1 MVKVIGHRGASE
13 DAPENTLSS
22 VKESFKQGSDGV
34 EIDIRLTKDNH
45 VVCIH
50 DKNSLRT
57 SGEFLIISETKLN
70 ALKKLDVGSWKSK
83 KWKNERI
90 PLLEEVLKVIP
101 DKKEI
106 FIEVKTG
113 TEIIEPLIN
122 ALNRS
127 NINLSDVSIISFN
140 REVIKKIKSRMSEIT
155 GNLLIAFDP
164 EVNLEQGLGDLLKSI
179 NADGVGAQNHQNLN
193 SSLVKEVHNLRKK
206 IHVWTINDQEEA
218 NKFELMGIN
227 SITTNRPKLIK
238 KSLNITK

>member
-1 MVKVIGHRGASE
+1 VVKVIGHRGASE

-57 SGEFLIISETKLN
+57 SGEFLIISETRFN

-206 IHVWTINDQEEA
+206 IHVWTVNDQEEA

>member
-57 SGEFLIISETKLN
+57 SGEFLIISETKFN
-70 ALKKLDVGSWKSK
+70 ALEKLDVGSWKSK

-140 REVIKKIKSRMSEIT
+140 REVIKKIKSRMNEIT

-206 IHVWTINDQEEA
+206 IHVWTVNDQEEA

>member
-57 SGEFLIISETKLN
+57 SGEFLIISETRFN

-122 ALNRS
+122 VLNRS

-206 IHVWTINDQEEA
+206 IHVWTVNDQEEA

>member
-206 IHVWTINDQEEA
+206 IHVWTVNDQEEA

>member
-179 NADGVGAQNHQNLN
+179 NADGVGTQNHQNLN

-206 IHVWTINDQEEA
+206 IHVWTVNDQEEA

>member
-57 SGEFLIISETKLN
+57 SGEFLIISETKFN
-70 ALKKLDVGSWKSK
+70 VLKKLDVGSWKSK

-122 ALNRS
+122 VLNRS

-206 IHVWTINDQEEA
+206 IHVWTVNDQEEA

>member
-122 ALNRS
+122 VLNRS

-206 IHVWTINDQEEA
+206 IHVWTVNDQEEA

>member
-57 SGEFLIISETKLN
+57 SGEFLIISETKFN

-106 FIEVKTG
+106 FIE
-113 TEIIEPLIN
+113 
-122 ALNRS
+122 
-127 NINLSDVSIISFN
+127 
-140 REVIKKIKSRMSEIT
+140 
-155 GNLLIAFDP
+155 
-164 EVNLEQGLGDLLKSI
+164 
-179 NADGVGAQNHQNLN
+179 
-193 SSLVKEVHNLRKK
+193 
-206 IHVWTINDQEEA
+206 
-218 NKFELMGIN
+218 
-227 SITTNRPKLIK
+227 
-238 KSLNITK
+238 

>member
-57 SGEFLIISETKLN
+57 SGEFLIISETKFN

-122 ALNRS
+122 VLNRS

-206 IHVWTINDQEEA
+206 IHVWTVNDQEEA

>member
-193 SSLVKEVHNLRKK
+193 NSLVKEVHNLRKK
-206 IHVWTINDQEEA
+206 IHVWTVNDQEEA

>member
-57 SGEFLIISETKLN
+57 SGEFLIISETRFN

-122 ALNRS
+122 VLNRS

-140 REVIKKIKSRMSEIT
+140 REVIKKIKSRMSKIT

-206 IHVWTINDQEEA
+206 IHVWTVNDQEEA

>member
-206 IHVWTINDQEEA
+206 IHVWTVNDQEEA
-218 NKFELMGIN
+218 N
-227 SITTNRPKLIK
+227 
-238 KSLNITK
+238 

>member
-113 TEIIEPLIN
+113 TEIIETLIN

-206 IHVWTINDQEEA
+206 IHVWTVNDQEEA

>member
-57 SGEFLIISETKLN
+57 SGEFIIISETKFN

-122 ALNRS
+122 VLNRS

-206 IHVWTINDQEEA
+206 IHVWTVNDQEEA

>member
-57 SGEFLIISETKLN
+57 SGEFLIISETKFN

-140 REVIKKIKSRMSEIT
+140 REVIKKIKTRMSEIT

-206 IHVWTINDQEEA
+206 IHVWTVNDQEEA

>member
-57 SGEFLIISETKLN
+57 SGEFLIISETKFN

-206 IHVWTINDQEEA
+206 IHVWTVNDQEEA

>member
-57 SGEFLIISETKLN
+57 SGEFLIISETKFN

-122 ALNRS
+122 VLNRS

-206 IHVWTINDQEEA
+206 IHVWTVNDQEEA

-238 KSLNITK
+238 ESLNITK

>member
-106 FIEVKTG
+106 FIEVKTE

-206 IHVWTINDQEEA
+206 IHVWTVNDQEEA

>member
-1 MVKVIGHRGASE
+1 VVKVIGHRGASE

-57 SGEFLIISETKLN
+57 SGEFLIISETKFN
-70 ALKKLDVGSWKSK
+70 VLKKLDVGSWKSK

-206 IHVWTINDQEEA
+206 IHVWTVNDQEEA

>member
-57 SGEFLIISETKLN
+57 SGEFLIISETKFN

-206 IHVWTINDQEEA
+206 IHVWTVNDQEEA

-238 KSLNITK
+238 KRLNITK

>member
-22 VKESFKQGSDGV
+22 VEESFKQGSDGV

-57 SGEFLIISETKLN
+57 SGELLIISETKLN
-70 ALKKLDVGSWKSK
+70 VLKKLDVGSWKSK

-122 ALNRS
+122 TLNRS
-127 NINLSDVSIISFN
+127 NINLRDVSIISFN
-140 REVIKKIKSRMSEIT
+140 REVIKKIKSRMNEIT

-164 EVNLEQGLGDLLKSI
+164 EVNLEQGLGDLLKDI

-193 SSLVKEVHNLRKK
+193 SGLVNEVHNLRKK
-206 IHVWTINDQEEA
+206 IHVWTVNESEEA
-218 NKFELMGIN
+218 NKFELMGVN

-238 KSLNITK
+238 KGLNITK

>member
-57 SGEFLIISETKLN
+57 SGEFLIISETKFN

-122 ALNRS
+122 VLNRS

-206 IHVWTINDQEEA
+206 IHVWTVNDQEEA
-218 NKFELMGIN
+218 NKFELMGIS

>member
-113 TEIIEPLIN
+113 TEIIEPLIKV
-122 ALNRS
+122 LNRS

-140 REVIKKIKSRMSEIT
+140 REVIKKIKTRMSEIT

-206 IHVWTINDQEEA
+206 IHVWTVNDQEEA

>member
-57 SGEFLIISETKLN
+57 SGEFLIISETKFN
-70 ALKKLDVGSWKSK
+70 VLKKLDVGSWKSK

-206 IHVWTINDQEEA
+206 IHVWTVNDQEEA

>member
-57 SGEFLIISETKLN
+57 SGEFLIISETKFN

-206 IHVWTINDQEEA
+206 IHVWTVNDQEEA
-218 NKFELMGIN
+218 NKFELMGIS